1 MPEGAV
7 LFRNNQLFDFSSP
20 ALGAVFF
27 LKKSLFD
34 LSSPALLMPHPQ
46 FDKELESE
54 YNKDN
59 ITDTVFAIVE
69 REYKNYKDET
79 AK

>member
-1 MPEGAV
+1 MV
-7 LFRNNQLFDFSSP
+7 
-20 ALGAVFF
+20 
-27 LKKSLFD
+27 
-34 LSSPALLMPHPQ
+34 
-46 FDKELESE
+46 KELESE